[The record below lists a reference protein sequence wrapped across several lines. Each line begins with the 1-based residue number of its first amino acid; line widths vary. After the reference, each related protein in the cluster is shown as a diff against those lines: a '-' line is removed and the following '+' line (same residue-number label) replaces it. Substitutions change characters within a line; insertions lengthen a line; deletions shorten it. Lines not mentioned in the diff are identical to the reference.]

1 MSKPYVNYPQSTTA
15 TIVIATS
22 TTVSPEVDLAD
33 YDLVGLITPAT
44 FDGTA
49 ITFTGAIATSGTFV
63 PVAASN
69 AAATAYTITTAA
81 STLTPINPDIFAGI
95 RFIKVVTSSAQT
107 TTDTIFTLLL
117 RKRKQ

>member
-1 MSKPYVNYPQSTTA
+1 MAKAVINYPQSTTA

-49 ITFTGAIATSGTFV
+49 ITFTGAVASGGTFV

-69 AAATAYTITTAA
+69 AAATAYTVTTTT
-81 STLTPINPDIFAGI
+81 STGTPINPQIFAGF
-95 RFIKVVTSSAQT
+95 RYIKVITTSAQT
-107 TTDTIFTLLL
+107 TTDTVITLLL
-117 RKRKQ
+117 RKRT